1 MTLDF
6 PGKTALITG
15 GTSGIGQ
22 TTAIMF
28 ARHGARVA
36 VVGRRE
42 AEGLETVRRI
52 EDEGGEAMFVRAD
65 VGRADD
71 MEACVR
77 AVVERFGG
85 LDCLFNNAGI
95 SGPVSSLIDLD
106 VDIWDHVIETNL
118 KGVFLSMRYGIR
130 AMLETEPKGGTV
142 VNMSSILGTGGVN
155 ILDVAVPAY
164 MASKHG
170 VIGLTK
176 SAALEFIQ
184 QGVRVNAVCP
194 AYIHTPM
201 LDQVMEANPG
211 MAERLRG
218 FHPIGRFGTPE
229 EVAES
234 VLWLCS
240 DASSYLVGCALPV
253 DGGFRA
259 K

>member
-1 MTLDF
+1 MTFDF
-6 PGKTALITG
+6 TGKTALITG

-36 VVGRRE
+36 VFGRRE
-42 AEGLETVRRI
+42 AEGMETVRQI
-52 EDEGGEAMFVRAD
+52 EDDGGEAMFVRAD
-65 VGRADD
+65 VGRADE
-71 MEACVR
+71 MEAGVQ
-77 AVVERFGG
+77 AVMDWSGR

-95 SGPVSSLIDLD
+95 SGPVSSLVDLD
-106 VDIWDHVIETNL
+106 VDIWDQVIETNL

-184 QGVRVNAVCP
+184 KGVRINAVCP
-194 AYIHTPM
+194 AYIRTPM
-201 LDQVMEANPG
+201 FDQVMEDNPG
-211 MAERLRG
+211 MGEQLRG